1 MKIVKQELNLIFDLE
16 NKMGEITNKVKQELE
31 KEFLNEPDEDY

>member
-1 MKIVKQELNLIFDLE
+1 LIFDLE